1 MVVFLH
7 HVLPSLT
14 PKSIK
19 LWCRSP
25 LTCYLL
31 LDKFTSAYITTVLT
45 AAAKDKA
52 NKDAT
57 AANIETLMALPECQ
71 ISQRTKK
78 ASMYTLYLPSAR
90 IMSSFHPFEDYI
102 KK

>member
-1 MVVFLH
+1 MTSPGGCV
-7 HVLPSLT
+7 PSLRT
-14 PKSIK
+14 TKFD
-19 LWCRSP
+19 LEVHALGFRSP
-25 LTCYLL
+25 LTWYLL
-31 LDKFTSAYITTVLT
+31 LAKFTSAYITTVIT

-78 ASMYTLYLPSAR
+78 ASMCKITK
-90 IMSSFHPFEDYI
+90 I
-102 KK
+102 KRQWDDD